1 MNQKFICAL
10 DFLLESTDRIEEVL
24 EDTWDLVIVDEAHHL
39 EWSEDD
45 ASAEWEV
52 VKLISEHTRGLLLLT
67 ATPANHGVQTEFG
80 LLNLVDPERFP
91 ELSKFQKEESGM
103 HRTAVLA
110 KKISAGDRDPKFI
123 KELRSHFKSDAD
135 LLDAIRAYAEGAR
148 PDDLLRRLIDCHGT
162 GRVLIRNRRS
172 RLKGFPERKFMAY
185 PIPAP
190 KEWRGFLGTIAPD
203 SMEDGKVLALAA
215 GLGRLFPKGAL
226 AERFHARAAWLLGLL
241 KKLNGEKVLL
251 ICSSAKRATDLQAW
265 LRTESAIRTAVF
277 HEGLE
282 IVERDR
288 QAAWFAENEGAQV
301 LLCSEIG
308 GEGRNF
314 QFAHHL
320 ILFDLPLHPDILE
333 QRIGRLDRIGQRER
347 IQIHVP
353 YIEDTPEE
361 VCLRW
366 YADGLES
373 FTQPWNAGDAV
384 DPLRAELAEAC
395 RAFLPKSK
403 QHKKRADLL
412 KKLIESTHKTVKEV
426 RLLQKESEDILVD
439 LNSFDEPQGKALAKR
454 IHAVDKS
461 SYLRDFMDRAFD
473 HFGVEVEDFG
483 KGETVKISTHSLT
496 FVENFPGLTLHGEK
510 LITYDRDQALARE
523 ELDFMTYDHS
533 IAQGALS
540 LVIEGDTGTR
550 VRRGLDRAATG
561 ESGRN
566 RAPLCIASDGARSSR
581 GGKRSAFALVQD
593 FSDPGR
599 GNHPAAPGSR
609 RRGSSTDSAESD
621 REDDG

>member
-1 MNQKFICAL
+1 M
-10 DFLLESTDRIEEVL
+10 
-24 EDTWDLVIVDEAHHL
+24 
-39 EWSEDD
+39 
-45 ASAEWEV
+45 
-52 VKLISEHTRGLLLLT
+52 
-67 ATPANHGVQTEFG
+67 
-80 LLNLVDPERFP
+80 
-91 ELSKFQKEESGM
+91 
-103 HRTAVLA
+103 LA
-110 KKISAGDRDPKFI
+110 KKISTGEKTPKFI
-123 KELRSHFKSDAD
+123 KELETHFKSDAD
-135 LLDAIRAYAEGAR
+135 LLDAIRAYAGGES
-148 PDDLLRRLIDCHGT
+148 PDTLLRRLIDRHGT

-172 RLKGFPERKFMAY
+172 RLKGFPERKFTGY

-190 KEWRGFLGTIAPD
+190 KEWRGFLATIAPD
-203 SMEDGKVLALAA
+203 SMEDEKVLALAA
-215 GLGRLFPKGAL
+215 GLGRLFPKGAM
-226 AERFHARAAWLLGLL
+226 AERFQARAAWLLGLL
-241 KKLNGEKVLL
+241 KTLNGEKVLL
-251 ICSSAKRATDLQAW
+251 ICASAKRATDLQAW

-288 QAAWFAENEGAQV
+288 QAAWFAEADGAQV

-320 ILFDLPLHPDILE
+320 VLFDLPLHPDILE

-366 YADGLES
+366 YADGIES

-384 DPLRAELAEAC
+384 DPLRAELADAC

-403 QHKKRADLL
+403 LNKKRADIL
-412 KKLIESTHKTVKEV
+412 KKLVESTHKTVTKV
-426 RLLQKESEDILVD
+426 RAELKESEDILVD

-461 SYLRDFMDRAFD
+461 SHLRDFMDRAFD

-483 KGETVKISTHSLT
+483 KGETIKISTHSLT

-510 LITYDRDQALARE
+510 LITYDRGQALARE
-523 ELDFMTYDHS
+523 ELDFMTYDHL

-540 LVIEGDTGTR
+540 LVIEGDTGR
-550 VRRGLDRAATG
+550 VSAGVWPELPR
-561 ESGRN
+561 E
-566 RAPLCIASDGARSSR
+566 PRS
-581 GGKRSAFALVQD
+581 
-593 FSDPGR
+593 
-599 GNHPAAPGSR
+599 
-609 RRGSSTDSAESD
+609 
-621 REDDG
+621 